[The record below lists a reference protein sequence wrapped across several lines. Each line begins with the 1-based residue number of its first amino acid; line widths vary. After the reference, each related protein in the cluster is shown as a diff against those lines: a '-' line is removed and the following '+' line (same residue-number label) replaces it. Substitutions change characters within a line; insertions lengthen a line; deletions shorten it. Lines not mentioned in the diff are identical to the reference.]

1 MNRCPACNARY
12 RGKDNCHRCGLEIAK
27 ILEIKTRAQFH
38 FKQALKSFSMEDY
51 DQMYSH
57 ARRANALYQT
67 RESIQTLA
75 CAALL
80 AKQFEEAIK
89 MWRQYANCQPFCSR

>member
-12 RGKDNCHRCGLEIAK
+12 RGKDKCHRCGLEIAP
-27 ILEIKTRAQFH
+27 ILEIKTRAQSH
-38 FKQALKSFSMEDY
+38 FKEAFIAFSMEDF

-57 ARRANALYQT
+57 AHRANALYQT
-67 RESIQTLA
+67 RESIQVLA

-80 AKQFEEAIK
+80 AKRFEEAIK
-89 MWRQYANCQPFCSR
+89 MWRQYSNCMPFCSR